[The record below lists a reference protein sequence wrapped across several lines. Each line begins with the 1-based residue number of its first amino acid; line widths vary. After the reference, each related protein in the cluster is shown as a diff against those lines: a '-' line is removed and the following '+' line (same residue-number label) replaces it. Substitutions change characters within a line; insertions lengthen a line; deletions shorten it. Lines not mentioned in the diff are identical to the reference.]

1 MVNGKKTYVLVG
13 VTIAATMLNGFLTG
27 GNVDRSFV
35 AMPAWQQVGFA
46 TWATFSRHA
55 DLGTGQLL
63 YPFMAFGGTLL
74 TLLAAILVKTTGT
87 QRWKRILP
95 FFLAAI
101 CMVVSL
107 PFSFKATP
115 FMLSLRHID
124 NQNTVVLQQAFLG
137 FEYWGRLQGFFHL
150 VAFCCNLWSL
160 IVIFSL

>member
-1 MVNGKKTYVLVG
+1 MNGKKTYVLVG
-13 VTIAATMLNGFLTG
+13 VTIAATILNGLLTG

-46 TWATFSRHA
+46 AWATFSQHA

-63 YPFMAFGGTLL
+63 YPFMAFGGMFL
-74 TLLAAILVKTTGT
+74 TLLAAILVKTTGS

-107 PFSFKATP
+107 PFSFKAAP
-115 FMLSLRHID
+115 FMLSLRHIN
-124 NQNTVVLQQAFLG
+124 NQNTVALQQAFLG
-137 FEYWGRLQGFFHL
+137 FEFWGRLQGFLHL
-150 VAFCCNLWSL
+150 IAFCFNVWSL
-160 IVIFSL
+160 VVVLSI